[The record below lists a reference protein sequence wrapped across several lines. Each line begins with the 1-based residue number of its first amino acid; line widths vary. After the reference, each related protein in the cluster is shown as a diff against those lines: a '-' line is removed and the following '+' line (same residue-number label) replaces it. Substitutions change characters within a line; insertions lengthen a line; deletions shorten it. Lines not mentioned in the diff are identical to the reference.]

1 MSSKVPEIDL
11 KPAET
16 IASRGFVFLT
26 RSRELQ
32 TVGGTAVELRSQS
45 AEVLS
50 VLAARP
56 GEIVSKD
63 ALMQTVWPDT
73 FVTDGSLTQCIA
85 DIRRALGDD
94 KHVIVETLPKRGY
107 RLNADRL
114 EAANPNAAAGVERAT
129 QRLSQRGFVL
139 AAIVLAASIVGVLM
153 IIAGAAVTGWMLW
166 SPSIPIGKPG
176 VAVLPFDNNDG
187 GEATGRLADGLTE
200 DIITDLARFPEFQV
214 IARDSI
220 QIYAGKSISSAEVG
234 KALGVSFVVEG
245 SIQHQ
250 ADRLRITAQLLDA
263 ATGKHLWSDRWDRPY
278 EDLFAVQTEISEQ
291 VSNRL
296 GGGGGVIQEVGRI
309 AAHRKP
315 PSDLTAYELY
325 LLGTEKLAKINRADV
340 KEAIGLLK
348 RAVELDPSLARAW
361 VELYHSYSVM
371 PSFGADFESS
381 FKLAAE
387 AAERAVMLD
396 PSDAEAH
403 AVLGFSFG
411 DRNDLVRAKAE
422 FDTALRM
429 APNQFEILTFYAFL
443 ASSFGE
449 PQRGAEMVDQ
459 AIRLNPSYPMWSTR
473 IFAAAYFMAG
483 RYEDA
488 LRMQD
493 QMGPENH
500 GRRMWVYRPAAL
512 AATGRTA
519 QAKTALAEALR
530 WFPDL
535 TIEGF
540 VNIPGTNDN
549 DGRRLIETMR
559 LAGFPPCAKPEVL
572 AKIEKPRRLP
582 ECQAR

>member
-1 MSSKVPEIDL
+1 MDPSSP
-11 KPAET
+11 PTYT
-16 IASRGFVFLT
+16 INGFVADLGSETLHDRKGNALALRAQTFKVLRHLLLNSGRLVT
-26 RSRELQ
+26 KDELI
-32 TVGGTAVELRSQS
+32 E
-45 AEVLS
+45 
-50 VLAARP
+50 
-56 GEIVSKD
+56 
-63 ALMQTVWPDT
+63 TVWPAT
-73 FVTDGSLTQCIA
+73 AVTDDSIVQCIHE
-85 DIRRALGDD
+85 IRRALKDD
-94 KHVIVETLPKRGY
+94 AHAVLKTVPRRGY
-107 RLNADRL
+107 RLVLPTKAPIEPPRRSL
-114 EAANPNAAAGVERAT
+114 LLAT
-129 QRLSQRGFVL
+129 SL
-139 AAIVLAASIVGVLM
+139 VGVL
-153 IIAGAAVTGWMLW
+153 ILIASGAVSWWTLR
-166 SPSIPIGKPG
+166 SPPMPIGKPV
-176 VAVLPFDNNDG
+176 VAVLPFDNHG
-187 GEATGRLADGLTE
+187 GSEAAGRLADGLTE

-214 IARDSI
+214 IARDTI
-220 QIYAGKSISSAEVG
+220 QTYAGRSTSLAEIG

-263 ATGKHLWSDRWDRPY
+263 ATGKHLWSNRWDRPR
-278 EDLFAVQTEISEQ
+278 EDLFAVQTEISEH

-296 GGGGGVIQEVGRI
+296 GGGDGVIQEAGRI

-315 PSDLTAYELY
+315 PSNLTAYELY
-325 LLGTEKLAKINRADV
+325 LLGTEKLAKMNRADV
-340 KEAIGLLK
+340 EEGIKLFK
-348 RAVELDPSLARAW
+348 RSVELDPGLARAW
-361 VELYHSYSVM
+361 VELYHAYGVM
-371 PSFGADFESS
+371 PSFGADFEVN
-381 FKLAAE
+381 FRMAAE

-403 AVLGFSFG
+403 AVLGFSYG

-449 PQRGAEMVDQ
+449 PQRGGEMVDQ

-493 QMGPENH
+493 QMGPENY

-512 AATGRTA
+512 AATGRMA
-519 QAKTALAEALR
+519 EAKTALAEALK

-540 VNIPGTNDN
+540 VSLPDTIENDR
-549 DGRRLIETMR
+549 RRLIETMR
-559 LAGFPPCAKPEVL
+559 LAGFPPCAKPENV
-572 AKIEKPRRLP
+572 ARFENPTRLP
-582 ECQAR
+582 ECQAKAGILR

>member
-1 MSSKVPEIDL
+1 MDTSAPTKILINGVVADLSNETLSGGPGNSIDL
-11 KPAET
+11 RPQAFAVLRYLSNNPNRLVTKD
-16 IASRGFVFLT
+16 
-26 RSRELQ
+26 ELMQ
-32 TVGGTAVELRSQS
+32 SVWAGTAV
-45 AEVLS
+45 
-50 VLAARP
+50 
-56 GEIVSKD
+56 
-63 ALMQTVWPDT
+63 
-73 FVTDGSLTQCIA
+73 TDDSLVQCIHE
-85 DIRRALGDD
+85 IRRALKDD
-94 KHVIVETLPKRGY
+94 EHAILRTKSRRGY
-107 RLNADRL
+107 WLAL
-114 EAANPNAAAGVERAT
+114 PEGNAAATPDTKLASSPAR
-129 QRLSQRGFVL
+129 RRPL
-139 AAIVLAASIVGVLM
+139 AAIVGSLLIVLAF
-153 IIAGAAVTGWMLW
+153 GATAWWKLW
-166 SPSIPIGKPG
+166 PTPPSGKPFI
-176 VAVLPFDNNDG
+176 AVLPFDVL
-187 GEATGRLADGLTE
+187 GEGASARRLGNGLTE
-200 DIITDLARFPEFQV
+200 DIITDLARYPEFRV
-214 IARDSI
+214 IAHDSS
-220 QIYAGKSISSAEVG
+220 QTYAGGSIGLAEI
-234 KALGVSFVVEG
+234 AQTLGVSFVVEG
-245 SIQHQ
+245 SIQRQ

-263 ATGKHLWSDRWDRPY
+263 ATGKHLWSDRWDRPS
-278 EDLFAVQTEISEQ
+278 EDLFAIQTEISEQ

-296 GGGGGVIQEVGRI
+296 GGGHGVIEEAGRI

-340 KEAIGLLK
+340 EEAIKLLK
-348 RAVELDPSLARAW
+348 RAVELDPGLARAW

-411 DRNDLVRAKAE
+411 DRNDLARAKME

-443 ASSFGE
+443 ASTFGE

-459 AIRLNPSYPMWSTR
+459 AIRLNPNYPMSSTR
-473 IFAAAYFMAG
+473 LLAAAYFMAG

-488 LRMQD
+488 LRMQK
-493 QMGPENH
+493 QMGPENY

-519 QAKTALAEALR
+519 EAKTALAEALK

-540 VNIPGTNDN
+540 VSLPDTNED
-549 DGRRLIETMR
+549 DRRRLIETMR
-559 LAGFPPCAKPEVL
+559 LAGFPPCAKPEAV
-572 AKIEKPRRLP
+572 ARFEKPVHLP
-582 ECQAR
+582 ECVER